1 MKNWIVALGLLLLA
15 LTASPAMTQIQEAQ
29 ASGVP
34 AATQLAQNAG
44 GEDDDDDDDD
54 EDGEEDF
61 I

>member
-15 LTASPAMTQIQEAQ
+15 LTASPAANRIERAQ
-29 ASGVP
+29 APGLH
-34 AATQLAQNAG
+34 AATTVVAQNG
-44 GEDDDDDDDD
+44 GDDDDDGDD

>member
-15 LTASPAMTQIQEAQ
+15 LTASPASTQIQEALAPGLHGATTVVAQ
-29 ASGVP
+29 SG
-34 AATQLAQNAG
+34 G
-44 GEDDDDDDDD
+44 DDDDDDDD